1 MQIQWLDTRASYNG
15 ITSASQADDEGSTP
29 FARSTTIGRSGFSF
43 GAYRQT
49 MENSP
54 TSDKTGAA
62 LNEQR
67 FQMLQDIA
75 KELATDVVFP
85 TSFDLVSRLR
95 KLLQNPNL
103 SIDQVATFVGVEP
116 LISAR
121 LISMANSAAFGSTG
135 KQIKTVHD
143 AVLRLGLNNVRTT
156 AIAIA
161 MNQLLRSK
169 ELVKFS
175 DLTDRLWQHSLHTAV
190 AAELIARHM
199 TRISP
204 DEALLAGMVHDLGAF
219 YMLYRATQYEELRQ
233 RPDTIKHL
241 IIQWHE
247 SIGHA
252 LLIALG
258 IPEEIAEAMREHD
271 QPRPLPEK
279 PRNLTDVV
287 YVANLLAGGIFEWL
301 GRDAPAEANQYALTP
316 QYLELAEEIGD
327 HERELRAVLA

>member
-1 MQIQWLDTRASYNG
+1 ME
-15 ITSASQADDEGSTP
+15 TSP
-29 FARSTTIGRSGFSF
+29 I
-43 GAYRQT
+43 
-49 MENSP
+49 P
-54 TSDKTGAA
+54 DKTGAELA
-62 LNEQR
+62 GQR

-75 KELATDVVFP
+75 RELSSEVIFP

-95 KLLQNPNL
+95 KLLQDPDL

-135 KQIKTVHD
+135 KQIKSVRE
-143 AVLRLGLNNVRTT
+143 AVLRLGLSNVRTT
-156 AIAIA
+156 AMAIA

-175 DLTDRLWQHSLHTAV
+175 QLADKLWQHSLHTAV

-233 RPDTIKHL
+233 RPETIRHL

-258 IPEEIAEAMREHD
+258 IPEEIAEAVREHD

-279 PRNLTDVV
+279 PRTLADVV
-287 YVANLLAGGIFEWL
+287 YVANLLAGGMFEWL
-301 GRDAPAEANQYALTP
+301 GRDVPAPAEQYALAP
-316 QYLELAEEIGD
+316 QYLELAEQIGE
-327 HERELRAVLA
+327 HERELRAVFG